1 MSNQVTNSKYPLIAA
16 LVPAGEHFDE
26 SGIVGD
32 GGWVSVSHLRAI
44 EQKLSTIKAK
54 AETPPAPA
62 KPASTLPTSKNGL
75 PRYDSP
81 NHPAN
86 VGMASV
92 IGSKSE
98 AETKKTD
105 AIKW

>member
-1 MSNQVTNSKYPLIAA
+1 MNNEVTNSKYPFITA
-16 LVPAGEHFDE
+16 LVPAGEFFDE

-44 EQKLSTIKAK
+44 EQKLSTMKAT

-62 KPASTLPTSKNGL
+62 KPASTLPTSKSGL

-81 NHPAN
+81 DHPAN

-98 AETKKTD
+98 ANTKKAA